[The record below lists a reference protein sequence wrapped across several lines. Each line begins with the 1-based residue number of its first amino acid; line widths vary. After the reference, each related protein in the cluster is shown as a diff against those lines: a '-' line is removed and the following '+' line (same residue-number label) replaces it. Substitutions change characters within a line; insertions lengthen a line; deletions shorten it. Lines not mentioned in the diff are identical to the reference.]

1 MVAASLDKRFY
12 HFGLIPNFTRQEQ
25 LYYYY
30 YMGQAAILDRTGL
43 QLDVV
48 SKNRP
53 ASETGRNMY
62 NT

>member
-12 HFGLIPNFTRQEQ
+12 HFGLIPYFTRQEQ

-43 QLDVV
+43 QLH
-48 SKNRP
+48 RCR
-53 ASETGRNMY
+53 E
-62 NT
+62 